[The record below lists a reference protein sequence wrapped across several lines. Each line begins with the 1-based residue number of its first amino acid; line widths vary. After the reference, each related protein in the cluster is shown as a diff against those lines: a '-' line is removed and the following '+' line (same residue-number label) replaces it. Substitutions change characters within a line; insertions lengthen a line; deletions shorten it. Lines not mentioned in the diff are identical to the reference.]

1 MDTKTI
7 KKVKKIM
14 KERRRKKKAK
24 KVKKKPRPSMT
35 QTVRQS
41 VVVNIGAGA
50 GRKFKAKQNTNR
62 TQSKQ
67 PTLKGIL
74 AAALTNQQS
83 FQGHH
88 PEIGF
93 LRQTIAE
100 MNARQMAPVNNAPL
114 PPPPIA
120 ATPPP
125 ASMDAREGFDSRVP
139 HSVGSDSD
147 DGGSASPVGSA
158 SSFRSMSSFGS
169 MSSASTVPVM
179 GASAEPVPTME
190 DVHEKTDVRAK
201 AQAIEDKI
209 TKGGTATHH
218 VPLALPTL
226 PLRKAGNDEGDPSR
240 QSSSEP
246 NPPTVDASPAKPR
259 EKGDKAKPLFKESG
273 KQVNGSGPK
282 SSPNAMDRQL
292 LENFVRAHV
301 ATDSQGGLS
310 ITYKGNEDALKK
322 LMGADPEKRGVTAMK
337 ALLGRTRKAMVESG
351 RLTSTP
357 RKAKLKESD
366 ESKKKLRKGEK

>member
-7 KKVKKIM
+7 KKVKKKM

-24 KVKKKPRPSMT
+24 KAKKKPRPSMT

-114 PPPPIA
+114 PPPPITVNA
-120 ATPPP
+120 PPITMHAPPVNVNFNSQP
-125 ASMDAREGFDSRVP
+125 ANVNVHGNREDFDVDSGRGSPLPMPNNTREGFSRAHGSRFP
-139 HSVGSDSD
+139 HSVSSGSD
-147 DGGSASPVGSA
+147 DGGLFDGEFFDGGEEFKGERLTTSNSEDAFEGEPEAPPKAQTPKTKVKPL
-158 SSFRSMSSFGS
+158 RSNNRG
-169 MSSASTVPVM
+169 VQDD
-179 GASAEPVPTME
+179 EQ
-190 DVHEKTDVRAK
+190 EKTQTQLKWEVVTNTDTFKRK
-201 AQAIEDKI
+201 KK
-209 TKGGTATHH
+209 KGGVSKQIDWNRWAEI
-218 VPLALPTL
+218 
-226 PLRKAGNDEGDPSR
+226 GNAIG
-240 QSSSEP
+240 
-246 NPPTVDASPAKPR
+246 SPAK
-259 EKGDKAKPLFKESG
+259 
-273 KQVNGSGPK
+273 
-282 SSPNAMDRQL
+282 
-292 LENFVRAHV
+292 
-301 ATDSQGGLS
+301 
-310 ITYKGNEDALKK
+310 
-322 LMGADPEKRGVTAMK
+322 
-337 ALLGRTRKAMVESG
+337 
-351 RLTSTP
+351 
-357 RKAKLKESD
+357 
-366 ESKKKLRKGEK
+366 SKKELMASFNNRNRRKR